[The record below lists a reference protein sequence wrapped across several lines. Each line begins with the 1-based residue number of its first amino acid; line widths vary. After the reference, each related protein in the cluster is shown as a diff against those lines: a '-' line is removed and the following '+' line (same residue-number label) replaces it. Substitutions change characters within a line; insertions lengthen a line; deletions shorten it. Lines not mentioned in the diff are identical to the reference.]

1 MFNNVFFDLDGT
13 LTDSAEG
20 IINSVEYA
28 LKRLGI
34 TDYRQSELYSFIGPP
49 LSDSFKEFFG
59 LSEEKCKEGVR
70 LYREYFSEKGIYENK
85 LYDGVREL
93 LDKTRAAGITIV
105 LATSKPQ
112 EYAEEIL
119 RYFDIGGFFDF
130 IAAAEMNGRRNQKPD
145 IINYALKIS
154 GARPGQTVMVGDR
167 KFDILGARSVGIAS
181 IGVLYGFGT
190 EAELKE
196 AGADLTAKTPEE
208 VFELL
213 VAGE

>member
-1 MFNNVFFDLDGT
+1 MFKNVFFDLDGT

-34 TDYRQSELYSFIGPP
+34 TVYKRSELYKFIGPP
-49 LSDSFKEFFG
+49 LSDSFAEFFG

-85 LYDGVREL
+85 LYDGIQDL
-93 LDKTRAAGITIV
+93 LEKTKAAGMTLV

-112 EYAEEIL
+112 EFAEEIL
-119 RYFDIGGFFDF
+119 RYFDIAKYFDF
-130 IAAAEMNGRRNQKPD
+130 IAAAEMNGKRNRKQD
-145 IINYALKIS
+145 IINYALEIS
-154 GARPGQTVMVGDR
+154 GAKRNETVMVGDR
-167 KFDILGARSVGIAS
+167 KFDVLGAKSVGVAS

-190 EAELKE
+190 EEELKE
-196 AGADLTAKTPEE
+196 AGADHIAKTPEE

-213 VAGE
+213 IYAE

>member
-1 MFNNVFFDLDGT
+1 MFKNVFFDLDGT

-34 TDYRQSELYSFIGPP
+34 TVYKRSELYKFIGPP
-49 LSDSFKEFFG
+49 LSDSFAEFFG

-85 LYDGVREL
+85 LYDGIQDL
-93 LDKTRAAGITIV
+93 LEKTKAAGMTLV

-112 EYAEEIL
+112 EFAEEIL
-119 RYFDIGGFFDF
+119 RYFDIAKYFDF
-130 IAAAEMNGRRNQKPD
+130 IAAAEMNGKRNRKQD
-145 IINYALKIS
+145 IINYALEIS
-154 GARPGQTVMVGDR
+154 GVKRNETVMVGDR
-167 KFDILGARSVGIAS
+167 KFDVLGAKSVGVAS

-190 EAELKE
+190 EEELKE
-196 AGADLTAKTPEE
+196 AGADHIAKTPEE

-213 VAGE
+213 IYAE